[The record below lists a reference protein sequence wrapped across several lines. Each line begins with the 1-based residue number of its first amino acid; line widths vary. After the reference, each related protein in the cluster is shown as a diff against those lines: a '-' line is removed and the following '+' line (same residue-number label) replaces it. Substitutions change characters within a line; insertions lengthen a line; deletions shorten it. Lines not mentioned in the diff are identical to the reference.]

1 MSEEAGLPRP
11 RLVTSLPA
19 HDGAGSLER
28 AGTILGAFDE
38 EHRELSL
45 AGLVRR
51 TGLARSTTHRL
62 ATRMVALGW
71 LEKPDDRYRVGTS
84 ILKLS
89 GLVPLRHRLRE
100 AVLPFM
106 QDLHE
111 ATRSTVQ
118 LGVLDGVD
126 VLIVEKIAGHR
137 RMPMLSQVGGTV
149 PAYCSSLGRS
159 ILAYS
164 DASVVDAT
172 LAAPM
177 PARTARTLTSAD
189 AVRRELVLAADRGY
203 AVDLEEGN
211 IGMNCIGAP
220 IFGPLGDVAAA
231 MSVTGPADVVRSER
245 FGLAT
250 RMAAAA
256 ASRAYSRWK

>member
-1 MSEEAGLPRP
+1 MTFPDRP
-11 RLVTSLPA
+11 RLVRN
-19 HDGAGSLER
+19 DGTETEAAGSLER
-28 AGTILGAFDE
+28 ASTILSAFDD

-45 AGLVRR
+45 AALVRR
-51 TGLARSTTHRL
+51 TGLARSTLHRL
-62 ATRMVALGW
+62 ATRMVALGR
-71 LEKPDDRYRVGTS
+71 LEKPDERYRVGTS
-84 ILKLS
+84 MLKLS

-137 RMPMLSQVGGTV
+137 RMPMLTQVGGTV

-159 ILAYS
+159 ILAHS
-164 DASVVDAT
+164 DTAVVDAA

-177 PARTARTLTSAD
+177 PARTPRTVTSPD
-189 AVRRELVLAADRGY
+189 AVRRELLLVADRGY

-220 IFGPLGDVAAA
+220 VFGPLGDVVAA
-231 MSVTGPADVVRSER
+231 MSVTGPADIVRSER